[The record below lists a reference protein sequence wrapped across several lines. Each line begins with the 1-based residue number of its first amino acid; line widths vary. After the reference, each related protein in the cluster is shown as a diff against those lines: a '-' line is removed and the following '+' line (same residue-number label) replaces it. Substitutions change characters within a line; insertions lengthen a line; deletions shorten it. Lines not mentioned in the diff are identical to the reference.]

1 MKIKRNSNQL
11 EVFSSIR
18 IITVITRNSMN
29 EWRKIVLSPFSQILF
44 KNMKVCRIL
53 YFNLRIKRIQWRIV
67 QKYQPIFNKFLVQ
80 QWKIIFWIENH
91 RNMWFFFSIEV
102 FCWWVLCIRRAVR
115 FSNMVEDWM
124 NIFEEFQDFGG
135 NKVSSNFTIL
145 NFLLNRQVFG
155 YIQK

>member
-67 QKYQPIFNKFLVQ
+67 RNINPFFINFLYNERSFFEL
-80 QWKIIFWIENH
+80 KIIATCDS
-91 RNMWFFFSIEV
+91 FFSIEV